1 MNQEEDF
8 FDDLMAGEELEA
20 NEGTADGD
28 EGQQL

>member
-1 MNQEEDF
+1 MNQEEGIF
-8 FDDLMAGEELEA
+8 NELFDDELEA